1 MKQDMSSADVAAVVA
16 ELSAGPKSIID
27 AKIGKIYQTSGEE
40 IRINLYVFHQGRD
53 NLVIEAGKRIHLSKH
68 FRASPTLPQAFP
80 MLLRKYLAG
89 GRIVSVEQHD
99 FDRIVKIGIERGG
112 IRNTLIVELFARGNI
127 LIVDSENKI
136 ILPMNPVTLKDRR
149 LRSGEIYELP
159 EAQLSPVEAKVS
171 DLMDS
176 FSKSTADIVRT
187 IATRF
192 NLGGVLAEEACS
204 RAGIEKSKLAKEAT
218 VEDAEKLR
226 DALQDL
232 FSPLFRGRVAGKG
245 EIKAEPEIG
254 AETGVETGVENES
267 DIEIESGNEIE
278 VEAEIEAQAGSEVQ
292 IPGLIPQHIKKE
304 INGKIETFDV
314 VPFDLTRYSEYEKE
328 YFDSFNTALDEF
340 FGRKALEQVAEVKE
354 AEKKEKNLGVY
365 ERRLLQQEESLAKFE
380 KEIEKNNI
388 IAEIVYANYQII
400 EELFSILNGAR
411 AKGYSWDEIR
421 SILKQ
426 AKKSVPA
433 AKMITNID
441 QKTGTVTV
449 DLDGKSVNLDIRKTV
464 PQNAQE
470 YYEKVKKFTKKR
482 DGAIRAI
489 QDTRKAMEKKA
500 AAKAAKAGRKL
511 QASRKKH
518 WYDRFR
524 WFVSSDGFMVVG
536 GRDVDTNEEVFKKY
550 MEKRDIVFHTQTP
563 GAPLTVVKTGGK
575 EVPESTLQE
584 AAQFAVSYS
593 SLWKAGQ
600 SSGDCYWVKAEQV
613 TKTPES
619 GEYVKKGSFVIRGER
634 NYFKDVPLGVAV
646 GLELKGETRVIG
658 GPVAAVRKHA
668 DYILEITP
676 GKFNQ
681 NDISKKIYRIYADE
695 LNDPRFVKQIASPDL
710 VAMMIPAGES
720 DIRNQKP
727 ERKGQGTG
735 SEGKEYGTY
744 ELEAESE
751 SNEEEDE
758 GEFGEEIGEEFGDEI
773 REEPGENIEVEI
785 ENEARE
791 GNVEEIE
798 IRGVKKA

>member
-1 MKQDMSSADVAAVVA
+1 M
-16 ELSAGPKSIID
+16 D
-27 AKIGKIYQTSGEE
+27 A
-40 IRINLYVFHQGRD
+40 
-53 NLVIEAGKRIHLSKH
+53 
-68 FRASPTLPQAFP
+68 
-80 MLLRKYLAG
+80 
-89 GRIVSVEQHD
+89 
-99 FDRIVKIGIERGG
+99 
-112 IRNTLIVELFARGNI
+112 
-127 LIVDSENKI
+127 
-136 ILPMNPVTLKDRR
+136 
-149 LRSGEIYELP
+149 
-159 EAQLSPVEAKVS
+159 
-171 DLMDS
+171 
-176 FSKSTADIVRT
+176 FSKSTADVVRT

-204 RAGIEKSKLAKEAT
+204 RAGIEKSKPAKEAT
-218 VEDAEKLR
+218 VEDAERLR

-232 FSPLFRGRVAGKG
+232 FSPLFMGRTAGKG
-245 EIKAEPEIG
+245 ETKVEPEIG
-254 AETGVETGVENES
+254 AEAETEVETETGVETEAEVETES
-267 DIEIESGNEIE
+267 DIEIEAGNKIE
-278 VEAEIEAQAGSEVQ
+278 VETQAGSEAQV
-292 IPGLIPQHIKKE
+292 PGLRPQHIKKE

-400 EELFSILNGAR
+400 EELFSVLNGAR

-433 AKMITNID
+433 AQMITNID

-563 GAPLTVVKTGGK
+563 GAPLTVVKTGGE

-584 AAQFAVSYS
+584 VAQFAVSYS

-634 NYFKDVPLGVAV
+634 NYFKDIPLGVAV

-658 GPVAAVRKHA
+658 GPASAVRKHG
-668 DYILEITP
+668 DYILELTP

-681 NDISKKIYRIYADE
+681 NDVSKKIYRIYADE

-735 SEGKEYGTY
+735 HEGEKYGTF
-744 ELEAESE
+744 EPEAESE
-751 SNEEEDE
+751 SNEEEAE
-758 GEFGEEIGEEFGDEI
+758 EEFEEETGEEFGDEI
-773 REEPGENIEVEI
+773 REEPGEDIEVGI

-791 GNVEEIE
+791 GNGEEIE